1 MVVTTTSPAGAFKGG
16 NIGALSRGESL
27 QQSHLAA
34 CLKTGFKKEVPLT
47 TRQRLATKIP
57 EWSMLDKP
65 WKAMLLV
72 ALNELAPPSDEDS
85 VSSGRN
91 RSMRGRRRQRSTS
104 SGPMEMLPTTGEVL
118 IESTLP
124 DAYRLATLLLR
135 KTLEKD
141 SWIDSNDSEIDT
153 IREACMS
160 EGVHSVWQTMA
171 EACPILAQFAAFPTA
186 KIEKSELISLDLNH
200 AWINPSNSTQMA
212 QALSSLS
219 PLISNPA
226 NQLSMRR
233 LISQL
238 EGGRSVKDV
247 KGLAALEGQSVVI
260 SVLIGL
266 HMKRDVDVL
275 LKELV
280 KEDKKLSARLSLY
293 SELVN
298 GSIENWQDAISLVEE
313 DELSKEI
320 IRRAWT
326 LAPEKAANES
336 SQKLAEGIA
345 CTTDSNVKEKLQWW
359 RLSALVSEGSKEEA
373 IEVLT
378 SLKIEADS
386 DTRSLIN
393 LIKQLGEA
401 GFEWFAN
408 QLEVL
413 DEISISY
420 VILDDELPIS
430 MRLSAVCKAQIEEH
444 IFSSDMKNAAISIL
458 TESCE
463 LEVLSALV
471 LEDDKSILENPFEV
485 MLVYHLLSAKTVTV
499 EFESLKNAH
508 RIAQSVILDSE
519 VPKPFTEAA
528 RALLL
533 MMDGASVDDTTI
545 VNRLDKPGLLAFKT
559 CQQALRSGGDGLA
572 KNKELDA
579 LKNSVDD
586 ADFNRLER
594 KLFDAVMG
602 TLHLNRVTALLQST
616 KITAVSET
624 LDELLSAEV
633 TPMVVMHTVKHLV
646 MEYDLGL
653 PNLVAWFQ
661 RNDPLSPWHTLSRAA
676 LHAKRK
682 EELNA
687 ARDYHKAG
695 NDSEFDYEHKIM
707 LHRKALI
714 HYAHAGEWTEAVSL
728 FEQEAALNA
737 ALTKRFQLY
746 LRVSDKANQGDTKEA
761 TRMLTSFVK
770 STKMVWD
777 DEEEKDVEKTS
788 YAEDDLDM
796 LKNYPMMHPRKLP
809 PEPFCGRVKAA
820 VNILLKYR
828 RRTKHNFEKR
838 YNQAMQLAPVSMEEV
853 YEIAQDAGKNE
864 PFDGLMYLERAQG
877 SGKFSVLDVKRLAD
891 AEKSLYSIYNRAIP
905 LRKRAYLRN
914 LSLSPLVIVD
924 TNILIDELRHRMN
937 EHLDLHSEYRLD
949 VSGQGRFHLILQ
961 RRAEEGTIK
970 LWIPKVVQNELK
982 VFCSDLKRVRA
993 LFEGHLVK
1001 KERLNEEITT
1011 ELIQNLCNS
1020 IIDDFSSWK
1029 PLDLQLEA
1037 EVEGEGIDENLKVF
1051 LSEHLEIYEELTAMK
1066 RSRGDPKRT
1075 EIGGNDVYPEI
1086 NDIKIMHLASIL
1098 TKRPIDDIGCL
1109 LIATKDGDFTL
1120 IARAIEE
1127 KLGFGIVK
1135 NSRTLQSW
1143 LGR

>member
-1 MVVTTTSPAGAFKGG
+1 MLLRLVPAGAFKGG
-16 NIGALSRGESL
+16 NIGAVSRGESL

-34 CLKTGFKKEVPLT
+34 CLKTGFRKEVPLT
-47 TRQRLATKIP
+47 TRQRLVTKIP

-72 ALNELAPPSDEDS
+72 ALNELAPPSEEDS
-85 VSSGRN
+85 GPSGRS
-91 RSMRGRRRQRSTS
+91 RPMRGRRRQRSTS

-118 IESTLP
+118 LDSTLP
-124 DAYRLATLLLR
+124 DAYRLAALLLR

-141 SWIDSNDSEIDT
+141 SWIDSNDSDIET

-171 EACPILAQFAAFPTA
+171 EACPILAQFAAFPIA
-186 KIEKSELISLDLNH
+186 KIEESELVSLDLNH
-200 AWINPSNSTQMA
+200 AWINPSNSKQMA

-266 HMKRDVDVL
+266 HMKRDVDDL
-275 LKELV
+275 LKKLG

-293 SELVN
+293 SEIVN
-298 GSIENWQDAISLVEE
+298 GSIDNWQEAVSLADE
-313 DELSKEI
+313 DQLSKEI
-320 IRRAWT
+320 IRRAWA

-345 CTTDSNVKEKLQWW
+345 CITDSNMKEKLQWW
-359 RLSALVSEGSKEEA
+359 RLSALVAEGSKEEA

-386 DTRSLIN
+386 DTRSLLN
-393 LIKQLGEA
+393 LIKQLGVA
-401 GFEWFAN
+401 GFEWFAA

-413 DEISISY
+413 DQISISY
-420 VILDDELPIS
+420 VILDNDLPVS
-430 MRLSAVCKAQIEEH
+430 MRLSAVSKAQIEEH
-444 IFSSDMKNAAISIL
+444 IFSSEMKDAAITIL

-463 LEVLSALV
+463 LEGLSALV
-471 LEDDKSILENPFEV
+471 LEDEESILDNPFEV
-485 MLVYHLLSAKTVTV
+485 MLVYHLLSAKTVAV
-499 EFESLKNAH
+499 KFESLKDAH

-519 VPKPFTEAA
+519 VPTPFTEAA

-533 MMDGASVDDTTI
+533 LMDGASVDDTTI
-545 VNRLDKPGLLAFKT
+545 VNRLDKNGILAFNK
-559 CQQALRSGGDGLA
+559 CRQALRSGGDGRA
-572 KNKELDA
+572 ENKELDA
-579 LKNSVDD
+579 LKNSVDN
-586 ADFNRLER
+586 ADFNELER

-616 KITAVSET
+616 KSASVSET

-714 HYAHAGEWTEAVSL
+714 HYAHAGEWTEAVNL

-761 TRMLTSFVK
+761 TRMLKSFVK

-777 DEEEKDVEKTS
+777 EEEEKDIERTS

-796 LKNYPMMHPRKLP
+796 LRNYPMMHPRKLP
-809 PEPFCGRVKAA
+809 AEPFSGRVKAA
-820 VNILLKYR
+820 VNILLKHR

-853 YEIAQDAGKNE
+853 YEIAQDASKIE
-864 PFDGLMYLERAQG
+864 PFDGLMYLERAQS
-877 SGKFSVLDVKRLAD
+877 SGKFSLPDVRRLTV
-891 AEKSLYSIYNRAIP
+891 AEKSLYSIHNRAIP
-905 LRKRAYLRN
+905 LRKRAYLGN

-937 EHLDLHSEYRLD
+937 EHLDLYSEYRLD
-949 VSGQGRFHLILQ
+949 VSGQGRFHRILL
-961 RRAEEGTIK
+961 RRAEEGTIY
-970 LWIPKVVQNELK
+970 LWMPKVVRDELK
-982 VFCSDLKRVRA
+982 VFCSDLNRVRS

-1001 KERLNEEITT
+1001 KERLNEEITS
-1011 ELIQNLCNS
+1011 ELIQGLCDS
-1020 IIDDFSSWK
+1020 IIDDFTTWK
-1029 PLDLQLEA
+1029 PLDLQLED
-1037 EVEGEGIDENLKVF
+1037 EVKGEIIDDDLSVF

-1066 RSRGDPKRT
+1066 RSRGDPVPT
-1075 EIGGNDVYPEI
+1075 EIDGNDVYPEI

-1098 TKRPIDDIGCL
+1098 AERSVEDIGCL

-1143 LGR
+1143 LKR